1 MSLALKFRARVINAQ
16 QLIVDQVLDAHDLER
31 ARDQL
36 EQLGLRAI
44 SIQAESSGAL
54 NWQRW
59 LGVGRVDFS
68 VLLFSQELLALLN
81 AGLGIVESTEALSE
95 KETDAARR
103 QVFEKLLHDLRS
115 GKRFSL
121 ALQAQ
126 EAVFPVLY
134 IGVVRAAEGTS
145 DLPQALQRYVDYQK
159 RLEAVRSKV
168 ISASIYPGI
177 LISVGLL
184 VSLFLMVYVVPKFAE
199 VYQGAGR
206 ELPFMSA
213 LMLSW
218 GRFAAEHTSWLLL
231 TLAGVVGSLGL
242 LWQRIQKNGGWV
254 VILAKLPQI
263 GERVRIYEL
272 SRLYM
277 TMGMLLQGGIA
288 LVKAMEVV
296 ASVVS
301 LDVQNKLARARH
313 DIESGVS
320 LSAAFESAE
329 LTTPISQRLLMVGER
344 TGDLGKMLTQ
354 SALFYDEEITQWID
368 RFMRS
373 FEPLLM
379 TAIGLIVG
387 VIVIL
392 LYMPI
397 FDLAGSF

>member
-1 MSLALKFRARVINAQ
+1 LKFRARVINAQ

-31 ARDQL
+31 AREQL
-36 EQLGLRAI
+36 LQLGLRAI
-44 SIQAESSGAL
+44 SIQPESALAL
-54 NWQRW
+54 NVQRW
-59 LGVGRVDFS
+59 LAAGRVDFS
-68 VLLFSQELLALLN
+68 VLLFSQELLALLT
-81 AGLGIVESTEALSE
+81 AGLGIVESTEALCE

-115 GKRFSL
+115 GKRFSV
-121 ALQAQ
+121 ALQEQ

-168 ISASIYPGI
+168 VSASIYPAI

-184 VSLFLMVYVVPKFAE
+184 VSLFLMVYVVPRFAE

-218 GRFAAEHTSWLLL
+218 GRFAAEHTSWLLMAL
-231 TLAGVVGSLGL
+231 GSAVAGVVM
-242 LWQRIQKNGGWV
+242 LWQRIQKTGGWV

-301 LDVQNKLARARH
+301 LDVQNKLAKARH
-313 DIESGVS
+313 DIESGMS
-320 LSAAFESAE
+320 LSAAFESAA

-387 VIVIL
+387 VIVVL

>member
-1 MSLALKFRARVINAQ
+1 MKFRARVINAQ
-16 QLIVDQVLDAHDLER
+16 QLIVDQVLEAHDLER

-36 EQLGLRAI
+36 AQLGLRAI
-44 SIQAESSGAL
+44 SIQAEKSGAL
-54 NWQRW
+54 NLQHW
-59 LGVGRVDFS
+59 LGAGRVDFS
-68 VLLFSQELLALLN
+68 VLMFSQELLALLN

-103 QVFEKLLHDLRS
+103 LVFEKLLHDLRS
-115 GKRFSL
+115 GKRFSM

-126 EAVFPVLY
+126 AAVFPVLY

-168 ISASIYPGI
+168 VSASIYPAI

-184 VSLFLMVYVVPKFAE
+184 VSLFLMVYVVPRFAE

-231 TLAGVVGSLGL
+231 GLAGVVFSLL
-242 LWQRIQKNGGWV
+242 VLWQRVQKNGGWV

-301 LDVQNKLARARH
+301 LDVQKKLAKARH

-320 LSAAFESAE
+320 LSTAFESAA

>member
-1 MSLALKFRARVINAQ
+1 
-16 QLIVDQVLDAHDLER
+16 
-31 ARDQL
+31 
-36 EQLGLRAI
+36 
-44 SIQAESSGAL
+44 
-54 NWQRW
+54 
-59 LGVGRVDFS
+59 
-68 VLLFSQELLALLN
+68 
-81 AGLGIVESTEALSE
+81 
-95 KETDAARR
+95 
-103 QVFEKLLHDLRS
+103 
-115 GKRFSL
+115 
-121 ALQAQ
+121 
-126 EAVFPVLY
+126 
-134 IGVVRAAEGTS
+134 
-145 DLPQALQRYVDYQK
+145 
-159 RLEAVRSKV
+159 
-168 ISASIYPGI
+168 
-177 LISVGLL
+177 
-184 VSLFLMVYVVPKFAE
+184 
-199 VYQGAGR
+199 
-206 ELPFMSA
+206 
-213 LMLSW
+213 
-218 GRFAAEHTSWLLL
+218 
-231 TLAGVVGSLGL
+231 
-242 LWQRIQKNGGWV
+242 V

-301 LDVQNKLARARH
+301 MDVQNKLARARH

-320 LSAAFESAE
+320 LSVAFESAA

>member
-1 MSLALKFRARVINAQ
+1 MKFRARVINAQ

-31 ARDQL
+31 AHDQL
-36 EQLGLRAI
+36 SQLGLRAI
-44 SIQAESSGAL
+44 SIQPESTLAL
-54 NWQRW
+54 NVQRW
-59 LGVGRVDFS
+59 MGARRLDFS

-81 AGLGIVESTEALSE
+81 AGLGIVESTEALCE

-115 GKRFSL
+115 GKRFSV
-121 ALQAQ
+121 ALQLQ
-126 EAVFPVLY
+126 DDVFPVLY

-168 ISASIYPGI
+168 VSASIYPAI

-184 VSLFLMVYVVPKFAE
+184 VSLFLMVYVVPRFAE

-218 GRFAAEHTSWLLL
+218 GRFAAEHTSWLLMAL
-231 TLAGVVGSLGL
+231 FGAGTGL
-242 LWQRIQKNGGWV
+242 VMVWQRIQKNGGWV

-301 LDVQNKLARARH
+301 LDVQKKLARARH

-320 LSAAFESAE
+320 LSAAFESAA

>member
-1 MSLALKFRARVINAQ
+1 MGARR
-16 QLIVDQVLDAHDLER
+16 L
-31 ARDQL
+31 
-36 EQLGLRAI
+36 
-44 SIQAESSGAL
+44 
-54 NWQRW
+54 
-59 LGVGRVDFS
+59 DFS

-81 AGLGIVESTEALSE
+81 AGLGIVESTEALCE

-115 GKRFSL
+115 GKRFSV
-121 ALQAQ
+121 ALQLQ
-126 EAVFPVLY
+126 DNVFPVLY

-168 ISASIYPGI
+168 ISASIYPAI

-184 VSLFLMVYVVPKFAE
+184 VSLFLMVYVVPRFAE

-206 ELPFMSA
+206 ELPFLSA

-218 GRFAAEHTSWLLL
+218 GRLAAEHTSWLLMAL
-231 TLAGVVGSLGL
+231 FGAGTGL
-242 LWQRIQKNGGWV
+242 VMVWQRIQKNGGWV

-301 LDVQNKLARARH
+301 LDVQKKLARARH

-320 LSAAFESAE
+320 LSAAFESAA

-387 VIVIL
+387 GIVIL

>member
-1 MSLALKFRARVINAQ
+1 LKFRARVINAQ

-36 EQLGLRAI
+36 AQLGLRAI
-44 SIQAESSGAL
+44 SIQPESPLAL
-54 NWQRW
+54 SVQRW
-59 LGVGRVDFS
+59 LGAGRIDFS

-115 GKRFSL
+115 GKRFSV

-231 TLAGVVGSLGL
+231 ALASVAGSLVW
-242 LWQRIQKNGGWV
+242 LWQRIRKNGGWV

-301 LDVQNKLARARH
+301 MDVQNKLARARH

-320 LSAAFESAE
+320 LSAAFESAS

-379 TAIGLIVG
+379 TAIGLVVG

>member
-1 MSLALKFRARVINAQ
+1 LKFRARVINAQ
-16 QLIVDQVLDAHDLER
+16 QLIVDQVLEAHDLER

-36 EQLGLRAI
+36 TQLGLRAI
-44 SIQAESSGAL
+44 SIQADNPGAL
-54 NWQRW
+54 NLQRW

-115 GKRFSL
+115 GKRFSV

-231 TLAGVVGSLGL
+231 ALAG
-242 LWQRIQKNGGWV
+242 
-254 VILAKLPQI
+254 A
-263 GERVRIYEL
+263 
-272 SRLYM
+272 
-277 TMGMLLQGGIA
+277 
-288 LVKAMEVV
+288 
-296 ASVVS
+296 
-301 LDVQNKLARARH
+301 
-313 DIESGVS
+313 
-320 LSAAFESAE
+320 
-329 LTTPISQRLLMVGER
+329 
-344 TGDLGKMLTQ
+344 
-354 SALFYDEEITQWID
+354 
-368 RFMRS
+368 
-373 FEPLLM
+373 
-379 TAIGLIVG
+379 
-387 VIVIL
+387 
-392 LYMPI
+392 
-397 FDLAGSF
+397 AGSFFGCGSAFGKTAVGW

>member
-1 MSLALKFRARVINAQ
+1 M
-16 QLIVDQVLDAHDLER
+16 
-31 ARDQL
+31 
-36 EQLGLRAI
+36 
-44 SIQAESSGAL
+44 
-54 NWQRW
+54 
-59 LGVGRVDFS
+59 
-68 VLLFSQELLALLN
+68 
-81 AGLGIVESTEALSE
+81 ESTEALSE

-115 GKRFSL
+115 GKRFSV

-231 TLAGVVGSLGL
+231 ALASVAGSLVW
-242 LWQRIQKNGGWV
+242 LWQRIRKNGGWV

-288 LVKAMEVV
+288 LLKAMEVV

-301 LDVQNKLARARH
+301 MDVQNKLARARH

-320 LSAAFESAE
+320 LSSAFESAS

-379 TAIGLIVG
+379 TAIGLVVG

>member
-1 MSLALKFRARVINAQ
+1 MKFRARVINAQ
-16 QLIVDQVLDAHDLER
+16 QLIVDQVLEAHDLER

-36 EQLGLRAI
+36 TQLGLRAI
-44 SIQAESSGAL
+44 SIQADNPGAL
-54 NWQRW
+54 NLQRW

-115 GKRFSL
+115 GKRFSV

-145 DLPQALQRYVDYQK
+145 DLPLALQRYVDYQK

-231 TLAGVVGSLGL
+231 ALAGVAGSLL
-242 LWQRIQKNGGWV
+242 WLWQRIRKNGGWV

-301 LDVQNKLARARH
+301 MDVQNKLARARH

-320 LSAAFESAE
+320 LSVAFESAA

>member
-1 MSLALKFRARVINAQ
+1 LALKFRARVINAQ
-16 QLIVDQVLDAHDLER
+16 QLIVDQVLEAHDLER

-36 EQLGLRAI
+36 TQLGLRAI
-44 SIQAESSGAL
+44 SIQADNPGAL
-54 NWQRW
+54 NLQRW

-115 GKRFSL
+115 GKRFSV

-231 TLAGVVGSLGL
+231 ALAGVAGSLL
-242 LWQRIQKNGGWV
+242 WLWQRIRKNGGWV

-277 TMGMLLQGGIA
+277 TMGMLLQGGIV

-301 LDVQNKLARARH
+301 MDVQNKLARARH

-320 LSAAFESAE
+320 LSVAFESAA

>member
-1 MSLALKFRARVINAQ
+1 MKFRARVINAQ

-31 ARDQL
+31 AREQL
-36 EQLGLRAI
+36 LQLGLRAI
-44 SIQAESSGAL
+44 SIQPESALAL
-54 NWQRW
+54 NVQRW
-59 LGVGRVDFS
+59 LGAGRVDFS

-115 GKRFSL
+115 GKRFSV
-121 ALQAQ
+121 ALQEQ

-168 ISASIYPGI
+168 VSASIYPAI

-184 VSLFLMVYVVPKFAE
+184 VSLFLMVYVVPRFAE

-218 GRFAAEHTSWLLL
+218 GRFAAEHTSWLLMAL
-231 TLAGVVGSLGL
+231 GGAGAGVVV

-301 LDVQNKLARARH
+301 LDVQNKLAKARH

-320 LSAAFESAE
+320 LSAAFESAA

-387 VIVIL
+387 VIVVL

>member
-1 MSLALKFRARVINAQ
+1 M
-16 QLIVDQVLDAHDLER
+16 
-31 ARDQL
+31 
-36 EQLGLRAI
+36 
-44 SIQAESSGAL
+44 
-54 NWQRW
+54 
-59 LGVGRVDFS
+59 
-68 VLLFSQELLALLN
+68 FSQELLALLN
-81 AGLGIVESTEALSE
+81 AGLGIVESTEALYE
-95 KETDAARR
+95 KEGDAARR

-115 GKRFSL
+115 GQRFSV

-126 EAVFPVLY
+126 VAVFPPLY
-134 IGVVRAAEGTS
+134 VGVVRAAEGTS

-159 RLEAVRSKV
+159 RIEVVRSKV
-168 ISASIYPGI
+168 VSASIYPAI
-177 LISVGLL
+177 LCSVGLA
-184 VSLFLMVYVVPKFAE
+184 VSLFLMVYVVPRFAQ

-218 GRFAAEHTSWLLL
+218 GRFAAEHTGVLLSML
-231 TLAGVVGSLGL
+231 GTAVLAVLA
-242 LWQRIQKNGGWV
+242 LWQHFQKRGGWV
-254 VILAKLPQI
+254 VLLAKLPQI
-263 GERVRIYEL
+263 GQRVRIYEL

-277 TMGMLLQGGIA
+277 TLGMLLHGGIA

-301 LDVQNKLARARH
+301 LDMQNKLARSRH
-313 DIESGVS
+313 AIESGVS
-320 LSAAFESAE
+320 LSAAFEAAE
-329 LTTPISQRLLMVGER
+329 LTTPISLRLLMVGER

-354 SALFYDEEITQWID
+354 SAHFYDEEISQWID

-379 TAIGLIVG
+379 TAIGLVVG
-387 VIVIL
+387 VIVVL

>member
-1 MSLALKFRARVINAQ
+1 MKFRARVINAQ
-16 QLIVDQVLDAHDLER
+16 QLIVDQVLEAHDLER

-36 EQLGLRAI
+36 TQLGLRAI
-44 SIQAESSGAL
+44 SIQADNPGAL
-54 NWQRW
+54 NLQRW

-115 GKRFSL
+115 GKRFSV
-121 ALQAQ
+121 ALQSQ

-168 ISASIYPGI
+168 VSASIYPGI

-231 TLAGVVGSLGL
+231 ALAGVAGSLL
-242 LWQRIQKNGGWV
+242 WLWQRIRKNGGWV

-301 LDVQNKLARARH
+301 MDVQNKLARARH

-320 LSAAFESAE
+320 LSVAFESAA

>member
-1 MSLALKFRARVINAQ
+1 MKFRARVINAQ

-36 EQLGLRAI
+36 TQLGLQAI
-44 SIQAESSGAL
+44 SIQAESPGAL
-54 NWQRW
+54 NLQRL

-81 AGLGIVESTEALSE
+81 AGLGIVESAEALSE
-95 KETDAARR
+95 KETDSARQ

-115 GKRFSL
+115 GKRFSV

-168 ISASIYPGI
+168 VSASIYPAI

-184 VSLFLMVYVVPKFAE
+184 VSLFLMVYVVPRFAE

-231 TLAGVVGSLGL
+231 ALLGVAGSLGV
-242 LWQRIQKNGGWV
+242 LWQHIQKNGGWV
-254 VILAKLPQI
+254 AILARLPQI

-277 TMGMLLQGGIA
+277 TLGMLLQGGIA

-301 LDVQNKLARARH
+301 LDVQKKLARARH

-320 LSAAFESAE
+320 FSAAFQSAA

>member
-1 MSLALKFRARVINAQ
+1 MKFRARVINAQ

-36 EQLGLRAI
+36 TQLGLRAI
-44 SIQAESSGAL
+44 SIQPESALAL
-54 NWQRW
+54 NVQRW
-59 LGVGRVDFS
+59 LGAGRVDFS

-115 GKRFSL
+115 GKRFSV

-168 ISASIYPGI
+168 VSASIYPGI

-231 TLAGVVGSLGL
+231 ASAGVVGSLGL

-254 VILAKLPQI
+254 VVLAKLPQI

-320 LSAAFESAE
+320 LSAAFESAS

>member
-1 MSLALKFRARVINAQ
+1 MKFRARVINAQ
-16 QLIVDQVLDAHDLER
+16 QLIVDQVLEAHDLER

-36 EQLGLRAI
+36 TQLGLRAI
-44 SIQAESSGAL
+44 SIQAESGGAL
-54 NWQRW
+54 NLQRW
-59 LGVGRVDFS
+59 LGVGRLDFS

-103 QVFEKLLHDLRS
+103 QVFEKLLHDLRT
-115 GKRFSL
+115 GKRFSV

-231 TLAGVVGSLGL
+231 ALAGVAGSLVW
-242 LWQRIQKNGGWV
+242 LWQRIRKNGGWV

-301 LDVQNKLARARH
+301 MDVQNKLARARH

-320 LSAAFESAE
+320 LSAAFESVA

-379 TAIGLIVG
+379 TAIGLVVG

>member
-36 EQLGLRAI
+36 TQMGLRAI

-115 GKRFSL
+115 GKRFSV

-231 TLAGVVGSLGL
+231 VLVGVAGSLVW
-242 LWQRIQKNGGWV
+242 LWQRIRKNGGWV

-320 LSAAFESAE
+320 LSAAFESAA

>member
-1 MSLALKFRARVINAQ
+1 LKFRARVINAQ
-16 QLIVDQVLDAHDLER
+16 QLIVDQVLDAHDLDR

-36 EQLGLRAI
+36 AQLGLRAI
-44 SIQAESSGAL
+44 SIQPESQLTL
-54 NWQRW
+54 NVQRW
-59 LGVGRVDFS
+59 LGAGRVDFS

-81 AGLGIVESTEALSE
+81 AGLGIVESTEALCE

-115 GKRFSL
+115 GKRFSV
-121 ALQAQ
+121 ALQEQ

-168 ISASIYPGI
+168 VSASIYPAI

-184 VSLFLMVYVVPKFAE
+184 VSLFLMIYVVPRFAE

-231 TLAGVVGSLGL
+231 ALAGGVGSLAM
-242 LWQRIQKNGGWV
+242 LWQRVQKNGGWV
-254 VILAKLPQI
+254 VVLAKLPQI

-301 LDVQNKLARARH
+301 LDVQNKLAKARH

-320 LSAAFESAE
+320 LSAAFESAA

>member
-1 MSLALKFRARVINAQ
+1 LKFRARVINAQ
-16 QLIVDQVLDAHDLER
+16 QLIVDQVLEAHDLER

-36 EQLGLRAI
+36 TQLGLRAI

-115 GKRFSL
+115 GKRFSV

-231 TLAGVVGSLGL
+231 ALAGVAGSLVW
-242 LWQRIQKNGGWV
+242 LWQRIRRNGGWV
-254 VILAKLPQI
+254 VILARLPQI

-320 LSAAFESAE
+320 LSAAFESAT

-379 TAIGLIVG
+379 TAIGLVVG

>member
-1 MSLALKFRARVINAQ
+1 MINAQ
-16 QLIVDQVLDAHDLER
+16 QLIVDQVLDAHDVDR

-36 EQLGLRAI
+36 AQLGLRAI
-44 SIQAESSGAL
+44 SITPENKMTL
-54 NWQRW
+54 RWQGL
-59 LGVGRVDFS
+59 LGGGRVNFL
-68 VLLFSQELLALLN
+68 VLMFSQELLALLN
-81 AGLGIVESTEALSE
+81 AGLGIVESTEALYE
-95 KETDAARR
+95 KEADASRR

-115 GKRFSL
+115 GKRFSV
-121 ALQAQ
+121 ALQDQ
-126 EAVFPVLY
+126 SEVFPPLY
-134 IGVVRAAEGTS
+134 VGVVRAAEGTS

-159 RLEAVRSKV
+159 RIETVRNKV
-168 ISASIYPGI
+168 VSASIYPAI
-177 LISVGLL
+177 LCSVGLL

-218 GRFAAEHTSWLLL
+218 GRFAAEHTSMLLMVL
-231 TLAGVVGSLGL
+231 GAVALAALM
-242 LWQRIQKNGGWV
+242 LWQHFQKLGGWV
-254 VILAKLPQI
+254 VVLAKLPKV
-263 GERVRIYEL
+263 GARVRIYEL

-277 TMGMLLQGGIA
+277 TLGMLLQGGVS
-288 LVKAMEVV
+288 LVKAIEVV
-296 ASVVS
+296 ANVVS
-301 LDVQNKLARARH
+301 LEMQHKLARSRH

-329 LTTPISQRLLMVGER
+329 LTTPISLRLLMVGER

-379 TAIGLIVG
+379 TAIGLVVG
-387 VIVIL
+387 VIVVL

>member
-1 MSLALKFRARVINAQ
+1 MKFRARVINAQ
-16 QLIVDQVLDAHDLER
+16 QLIVDQVLEAHDLER

-36 EQLGLRAI
+36 TQLGLRAI

-115 GKRFSL
+115 GKRFSV

-231 TLAGVVGSLGL
+231 ALAGVAGSLVW
-242 LWQRIQKNGGWV
+242 LWQRIRKNGGWV
-254 VILAKLPQI
+254 VILARLPQI

-320 LSAAFESAE
+320 LSAAFESAT

-379 TAIGLIVG
+379 TAIGLVVG

>member
-1 MSLALKFRARVINAQ
+1 MKFRARVINAQ
-16 QLIVDQVLDAHDLER
+16 QLIVDQVLDAHDLDR
-31 ARDQL
+31 AR
-36 EQLGLRAI
+36 EQLSQMGLRAI

-95 KETDAARR
+95 KETDASRR

-115 GKRFSL
+115 GKRFSV

-231 TLAGVVGSLGL
+231 ALAGVAGSLVW
-242 LWQRIQKNGGWV
+242 LWQRIRKNGGWV
-254 VILAKLPQI
+254 VILTKLPQI

-288 LVKAMEVV
+288 LVKAMDVV

-301 LDVQNKLARARH
+301 MDVQNKLARARH

-320 LSAAFESAE
+320 LSAAFESAA

>member
-1 MSLALKFRARVINAQ
+1 MKFRARVINAQ

-31 ARDQL
+31 AREQL
-36 EQLGLRAI
+36 LQLGLRAI
-44 SIQAESSGAL
+44 SIHPENALAL
-54 NWQRW
+54 NVQRW
-59 LGVGRVDFS
+59 LGAGRVDFS

-115 GKRFSL
+115 GKRFSV
-121 ALQAQ
+121 ALQEQ

-168 ISASIYPGI
+168 VSASIYPAI

-184 VSLFLMVYVVPKFAE
+184 VSLFLMVYVVPRFAE

-218 GRFAAEHTSWLLL
+218 GRFAAEHTSWLLMAL
-231 TLAGVVGSLGL
+231 GGAGAGVVM

-288 LVKAMEVV
+288 LVKSMEVV

-301 LDVQNKLARARH
+301 LDVQNKLAKARH

-320 LSAAFESAE
+320 LSAAFESAA

-387 VIVIL
+387 VIVVL